1 MTKDSISW
9 IIVNNSLKLTTK
21 NLIRGNK
28 FYNEKIVFSNDQEY
42 RVWTPYRSKLAA
54 AILNGI
60 EILPIIEKSRV
71 LYLGTSAVVTLSHI
85 SDIIGA
91 EGVVYAVEHSHETAK
106 ELIEKLVQKIDNIK
120 PIIMDMTK
128 PSQYEIIDGKR
139 THVITPECEVTL
151 KNLETGKEY
160 MSDSEADHD
169 VDNPN
174 SNTKR
179 EHISR
184 SVHIKVA
191 AIDLGA
197 DSGKV

>member
-1 MTKDSISW
+1 MPFIEQEA
-9 IIVNNSLKLTTK
+9 KL
-21 NLIRGNK
+21 
-28 FYNEKIVFSNDQEY
+28 EY
-42 RVWTPYRSKLAA
+42 K
-54 AILNGI
+54 
-60 EILPIIEKSRV
+60 K
-71 LYLGTSAVVTLSHI
+71 
-85 SDIIGA
+85 
-91 EGVVYAVEHSHETAK
+91 
-106 ELIEKLVQKIDNIK
+106 
-120 PIIMDMTK
+120 
-128 PSQYEIIDGKR
+128 IDGKR
-139 THVITPECEVTL
+139 TAVITPECEITL

-197 DSGKV
+197 DAGKL